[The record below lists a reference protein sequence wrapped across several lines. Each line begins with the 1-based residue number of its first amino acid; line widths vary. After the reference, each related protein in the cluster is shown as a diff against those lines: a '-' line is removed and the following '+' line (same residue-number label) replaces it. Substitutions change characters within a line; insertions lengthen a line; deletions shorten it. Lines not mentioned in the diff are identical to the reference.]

1 MERLLPHRRFRSSA
15 SVSERTATNT
25 QYQGRLI
32 GAIGKKQELG
42 LSKRMLSRS
51 PAIGLAGVRRYLSGG
66 NIQTLKSS
74 REKHKE
80 VQRLDAESSLESG
93 VFERAKR

>member
-51 PAIGLAGVRRYLSGG
+51 PAIGLAGVRRCG
-66 NIQTLKSS
+66 NIRTLKSS